1 MRFLEF
7 FKRQLLVAHI
17 FGIPVRIDYRWF
29 FVLALMSWI
38 TASGIHPLT
47 GNFLTS
53 FIFGLAATLIFFA
66 SIFLHELAHAVVA
79 RMESVQVLEI
89 VLHPFG
95 GLTRF
100 RHEPKTPRA
109 EFRIAVA
116 GPVASFLLALLFL
129 GLMAIFN
136 SLESSILAYLF
147 FTLVLLNF
155 LLAVFNLFPGY
166 PLDGGRVLRAYLWHR
181 GTDLNEA
188 TVLTGRC
195 GQIIAWALIAFG
207 IFIALVQGDFFTG
220 FWAALVGIF
229 LYDSAKG
236 IIREVKNLERK
247 VVEEVMKLPVSVAPE
262 MDVLHFVDRVLTLH
276 RRTVFPVAK
285 NRQLYGI
292 LTLEDLKK
300 LPREDWDET
309 KIQDVMRPITPEY
322 FVETDT
328 LLQEARELMR
338 ENGIG
343 ALGVIDAQ
351 GNLVGFMQ
359 SKKNKLNPCL
369 IADYKILFND

>member
-17 FGIPVRIDYRWF
+17 FGIPVRVDYRWF

-38 TASGIHPLT
+38 TANSINPLT
-47 GNFLTS
+47 ENFLTS
-53 FIFGLAATLIFFA
+53 FIFGIAATLIFFA

-79 RMESVQVLEI
+79 RMEGVQVLEI

-195 GQIIAWALIAFG
+195 GQVIAWALIAFG
-207 IFIALVQGDFFTG
+207 IFIALVQGDFLTG
-220 FWAALVGIF
+220 FWAVLVGIF
-229 LYDSAKG
+229 LYDSG
-236 IIREVKNLERK
+236 RE
-247 VVEEVMKLPVSVAPE
+247 
-262 MDVLHFVDRVLTLH
+262 
-276 RRTVFPVAK
+276 
-285 NRQLYGI
+285 
-292 LTLEDLKK
+292 
-300 LPREDWDET
+300 
-309 KIQDVMRPITPEY
+309 
-322 FVETDT
+322 
-328 LLQEARELMR
+328 
-338 ENGIG
+338 
-343 ALGVIDAQ
+343 
-351 GNLVGFMQ
+351 
-359 SKKNKLNPCL
+359 
-369 IADYKILFND
+369 

>member
-7 FKRQLLVAHI
+7 FKRQVLVAHI
-17 FGIPVRIDYRWF
+17 FGIPVRVDYRWF

-38 TASGIHPLT
+38 TASGIHSLT
-47 GNFLTS
+47 ENALTS
-53 FIFGLAATLIFFA
+53 FIFGLVTTLILFA
-66 SIFLHELAHAVVA
+66 SIFLHELAHAVAA
-79 RMESVQVLEI
+79 RMEGVQVLEI

-100 RHEPKTPRA
+100 RHEPETPRA
-109 EFRIAVA
+109 EFRIAIA
-116 GPVASFLLALLFL
+116 GPVASFLLALFFL

-147 FTLVLLNF
+147 FTLLLLNF

-195 GQIIAWALIAFG
+195 GQIIAWALVAFG

-229 LYDSAKG
+229 LYDSARG

-247 VVEEVMKLPVSVAPE
+247 VVEEVMKLPVSITPE

-276 RRTVFPVAK
+276 RRTIFPVAK

-300 LPREDWDET
+300 LPRENWRET

-328 LLQEARELMR
+328 LLQEARDLMR

-359 SKKNKLNPCL
+359 SKKNK
-369 IADYKILFND
+369 